1 MSEEKLEK
9 KRKRE
14 VKILPALLTA
24 GKSTQIWT
32 YGQKIG
38 LKYSIDRITLM
49 ADLSVEAWE
58 KHFFKWLQLPFTEVS
73 GAGLKIL
80 DFSNCDVDDF
90 GNPHEHVDPEQVA
103 YIEMPKYTPDKV
115 RIDFNPNHSMN
126 SEGGIWLRELLNK
139 LPQKHFSRADIA
151 IDILNA
157 DEIKNY
163 QVWKFGCSE
172 MIYMNRKREM
182 ETTYWGKASSQ
193 QQIRLYN
200 KKVEQA
206 KRHGEI
212 VNLDA
217 WWRLEMQLR
226 GNKVE
231 NYTSLVAKMLEHFYQ
246 ADFRSSKLTDGEQN
260 KLARLL
266 IDPAYYGTL
275 SKTSR
280 QRLREIV
287 RKSKPEN
294 GLSYEI
300 AKGFKSSL
308 PMLEKE
314 LYSYKGQFHIN

>member
-1 MSEEKLEK
+1 MDENKLIE
-9 KRKRE
+9 KRE
-14 VKILPALLTA
+14 FDNNFYLTLLTA
-24 GKSTQIWT
+24 GKSTQIWNN
-32 YGQKIG
+32 GRNIG

-49 ADLSVEAWE
+49 ANLSLDSWE
-58 KHFFKWLQLPFTEVS
+58 KHFFKWLKLPFIKIS
-73 GAGLKIL
+73 GNGLKVL
-80 DFSNCDVDDF
+80 DYSNCDFDDF
-90 GNPHEHVDPEQVA
+90 GNPHEHIEPEQVA
-103 YIEMPKYTPDKV
+103 YIEMPKYRTNEI

-157 DEIKNY
+157 PEIKHY

-172 MIYMNRKREM
+172 IIHMNRKREM

-206 KRHGEI
+206 KRHGKI
-212 VNLDA
+212 VNLEA

-226 GNKVE
+226 GDKVE
-231 NYTSLVAKMLEHFYQ
+231 KYPKLVAQMLERFYQ
-246 ADFRSSKLTDGEQN
+246 ADFRSKKLTDSEQN

-266 IDPAYYGTL
+266 IDPAYYGDL
-275 SKTSR
+275 PKTSQ
-280 QRLREIV
+280 QRLRVIV
-287 RKSKPEN
+287 KKSKPEN
-294 GLSYEI
+294 GLSYDI
-300 AKGFKSSL
+300 ARGFKEAL

-314 LYSYKGQFHIN
+314 LYTYKGQFHIN